1 MKNFNHEIYIGDKRV
16 SNDDPT
22 YIIAEIGSNHGQS
35 LEKAKEMIDAAAECG
50 ADAAKF
56 QSLNFESLYKSDKT
70 DVDIK
75 ELFELIELSEDWY
88 ASLSQHCAKRG
99 LHFIS
104 APTYL
109 EAVKLLADVG
119 SPALKIASPQFDLYP
134 EITLEAKKYALP
146 LIMSVG
152 ISSPGDIDKMM
163 NLCIEEEIKN
173 IVLLHCV
180 SQYPTPAENANL
192 SFIQTLKNTYNCLVG
207 YSDHTLGIH
216 FPVSAVALGA
226 SVIEKHFTL
235 DKKSAGPD
243 HHFASEPDEF
253 KLMVDQIR
261 EIKSGLGDG
270 RKAPLTEW
278 EKGHRERI
286 AMKFVANKNISAGSR
301 FNSEN
306 FVLKRGNGGIAREHL
321 ALIKKFTMKVNLKKD
336 EMLEWQHLIEDI
348 KS

>member
-1 MKNFNHEIYIGDKRV
+1 MKNFNHEIYIADRLV
-16 SNDDPT
+16 SDDEPT

-56 QSLNFESLYKSDKT
+56 QSLKFDSLYQVDKT
-70 DVDIK
+70 DTEIK
-75 ELFELIELSEDWY
+75 ELFKLIELSEDWY
-88 ASLSQHCAKRG
+88 TSLSQHCAKRG
-99 LHFIS
+99 LHFMS

-152 ISSPGDIDKMM
+152 ISSIGNIDSMM
-163 NLCIEEEIKN
+163 NLCIEEQIKD

-180 SQYPTPAENANL
+180 SQYPTPANNANL
-192 SFIQTLKNTYNCLVG
+192 SFIQTLKSTYNCLVG

-235 DKKSAGPD
+235 DKTSEGPD
-243 HHFASEPDEF
+243 HHFASEPKEF

-261 EIKSGLGDG
+261 ELKSGLGDG
-270 RKAPLTEW
+270 RKAQLTEW
-278 EKGHRERI
+278 EKSHRERI
-286 AMKFVANKNISAGSR
+286 SMKFVAKENISAGSR
-301 FNSEN
+301 FNCEN
-306 FVLKRGNGGIAREHL
+306 FELKRGNGGIAREHL
-321 ALIKKFTMKVNLKKD
+321 ALIKNFIIKNNLRKN
-336 EMLEWQHLIEDI
+336 EMLEWQHLIKDM